1 MLMDQNTEKDLI
13 DILKSISDSLCEI
26 KSELTE
32 ITGAIRES
40 NSLNIED
47 SEEQE

>member
-1 MLMDQNTEKDLI
+1 MDQHSEKELL
-13 DILKSISDSLCEI
+13 DILKSMADSLSEI